1 MPTPSVF
8 RLSWNTATLYAA
20 ANGACAK
27 VVSVRL
33 AGCREDKYIIET
45 SDDMTA
51 PEIAAVEAAIL
62 AVAQVLVKES

>member
-1 MPTPSVF
+1 MPS
-8 RLSWNTATLYAA
+8 
-20 ANGACAK
+20 G
-27 VVSVRL
+27 VS
-33 AGCREDKYIIET
+33 IET